1 MAITDHILT
10 QQEIDSLMKEYSD
23 TRSVGT
29 SGKKGNVLVYD
40 FRHPLLVSKDQL
52 RALRFLH
59 ESFAWNLSVELT
71 GQLRKDISIRI
82 VDIDQ
87 VVFSEFTQSVG
98 KPSALCLF
106 TINEL
111 GGQAL
116 FEMDPQFALLA
127 VERLIGGDA
136 QYLVERRKLTTIEL
150 NVFRKVLTTFYKE
163 LEAAWE
169 PYLSISIDHHSIES
183 GPENIQVIS
192 PVESTIVV
200 YQQIKIHDW
209 KFNFNVTYPYDLLEK
224 HLSRNLFRSGNGRSD
239 PVSEEERAAYLK
251 KIRELR
257 SSLHVEL
264 GKASISVNEL
274 LSMSVGDA
282 IVLEQKTKDP
292 LNVYLKN
299 ELLCR
304 AYPGRLGR
312 KKAIRVLDF
321 IENEPIEVKK

>member
-1 MAITDHILT
+1 MALTDHILN
-10 QQEIDSLMKEYSD
+10 QQEIDALMKEYSD
-23 TRSVGT
+23 TNSVRP
-29 SGKKGNVLVYD
+29 SGRKGNVLAYD

-71 GQLRKDISIRI
+71 GQLRKDINIRI
-82 VDIDQ
+82 IDIDQ

-127 VERLIGGDA
+127 IERLIGGDA

-150 NVFRKVLTTFYKE
+150 NVFRKVLATIYKE

-169 PYLSISIDHHSIES
+169 PYLSISIDHHSIEN

-200 YQQIKIHDW
+200 YQQIKVHDW

-224 HLSRNLFRSGNGRSD
+224 HLSQNLFRSGSRRSD
-239 PVSEEERAAYLK
+239 PVSEEERSGYLNRIK
-251 KIRELR
+251 ELR
-257 SSLHVEL
+257 STLNIEL
-264 GKASISVNEL
+264 GNAAISVNEL
-274 LSMSVGDA
+274 LRLSVGDA
-282 IVLEQKTKDP
+282 IVLEQKTCDP
-292 LNVYLKN
+292 LKVYLKN

-304 AYPGRLGR
+304 AYPGRLGNKR
-312 KKAIRVLDF
+312 AIRVLDF
-321 IENEPIEVKK
+321 IENEQIEVKK